1 MSRRLFIRKLINS
14 GSPSNSSLLSL
25 LIIYP
30 YATKLT
36 RNRILSFSLRKSRR
50 SQAKQRFKILGKEQS
65 RFWNEI
71 SIIPRRKSPSIIA
84 RFKKLRKLI
93 RMAVSQHWE
102 HKKELIAL
110 QYRMKQ
116 RKIQPINLITPDL
129 TQIWISYKNLISQ
142 RGKNSCPP
150 QTWVSI
156 APWEHESLIIRLI

>member
-102 HKKELIAL
+102 HKKRVNCATIQNETKEDPADKPDNTRPYTNLDFL
-110 QYRMKQ
+110 QKFDFST
-116 RKIQPINLITPDL
+116 RK
-129 TQIWISYKNLISQ
+129 
-142 RGKNSCPP
+142 
-150 QTWVSI
+150 
-156 APWEHESLIIRLI
+156 E